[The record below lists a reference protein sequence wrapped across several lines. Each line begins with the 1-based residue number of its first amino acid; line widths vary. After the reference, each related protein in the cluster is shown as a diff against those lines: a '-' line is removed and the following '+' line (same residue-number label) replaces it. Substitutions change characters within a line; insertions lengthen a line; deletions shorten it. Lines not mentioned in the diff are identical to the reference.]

1 MRLIV
6 VNSSSSGNAYALDSD
21 KEILLLEAGC
31 RLAEVKKAIDYRLKD
46 VVGCLITHN
55 HQDHSKHAA
64 DYAKQGI
71 KVYCNEDIAER
82 KTFPFGTCQVL
93 TDSKTVTIG
102 AFRVVPFKVNHANN
116 DGTPCPSL
124 GYIIHHEDCG
134 TIFFALDSYKF
145 DFAVTGIDHWLIEAN
160 YDDRILKANVE
171 DGRIDR
177 AQANRLMLSHMS
189 LDNTIH
195 FLHECHAEDSKT
207 ITLCHLSS
215 RNSHPKAFADR
226 VAGEFGVPTQVAA
239 KGIIVE
245 LNKEVI

>member
-6 VNSSSSGNAYALDSD
+6 VNSNSSGNAYALDSD

-31 RLAEVKKAIDYRLKD
+31 RLSEVKKAIDYRLKD

-55 HQDHSKHAA
+55 HQDHSKHAV

-82 KTFPFGTCQVL
+82 KKFPYGTCQVL

-102 AFRVVPFKVNHANN
+102 SFRVVPFKVNHSNN

-124 GYIIHHEDCG
+124 GYIIHHDDCG

-145 DFAVTGIDHWLIEAN
+145 DFGVTGIDHWLIEAN
-160 YDDRILKANVE
+160 YDDRILKDASTE
-171 DGRIDR
+171 RRQTDSCSLTCRSTTPYIFCMSAMPR
-177 AQANRLMLSHMS
+177 TRRPSLSATS
-189 LDNTIH
+189 LHATLTPRH
-195 FLHECHAEDSKT
+195 LPTEWQGSSECQ
-207 ITLCHLSS
+207 
-215 RNSHPKAFADR
+215 RR
-226 VAGEFGVPTQVAA
+226 
-239 KGIIVE
+239 
-245 LNKEVI
+245 

>member
-1 MRLIV
+1 M
-6 VNSSSSGNAYALDSD
+6 
-21 KEILLLEAGC
+21 
-31 RLAEVKKAIDYRLKD
+31 
-46 VVGCLITHN
+46 
-55 HQDHSKHAA
+55 
-64 DYAKQGI
+64 
-71 KVYCNEDIAER
+71 
-82 KTFPFGTCQVL
+82 L

-102 AFRVVPFKVNHANN
+102 SFRVVPFKVNHSNN

-124 GYIIHHEDCG
+124 GYIIHHDDCG

-145 DFAVTGIDHWLIEAN
+145 DFGVTGIDHWLIEAN

-195 FLHECHAEDSKT
+195 FLNECHAEDSKT
-207 ITLCHLSS
+207 NTLRHLSS

-226 VAGEFGVPTQVAA
+226 VAGEFGVPTQIAA